1 MSTHFRV
8 TYATL
13 SADNERLHDA
23 YEAGLR
29 LAASWLGTDVYPCVS
44 GQPRPGGQVLT
55 LTSPG
60 DRSVTLGRV
69 HSATAAEVSEAVGA
83 AASAAGRWARTPWQ
97 QRVTGLRAAA
107 DLISA
112 RSNELAALMS
122 LEVGKNRL
130 EALGDVEEAADLI
143 RYYCQQVEEHD
154 GFTAPMGTL
163 NPREQNVSVLR
174 PYGVWGVISPFNF
187 PAALAAG
194 PAGAALAAGNTV
206 VLKPSP
212 QGSFTAGR
220 LYDCFRDAGLPPDV
234 LQLLPGGDD
243 TGAALVAHPRVSGLT
258 FTGSYAVGMSIYR
271 QFAGAYPKPVICEMG
286 GKNPAIVSARADL
299 DVAAAGV
306 ARSAFGLS
314 GQKCSA
320 CSRVYVQR
328 DVLEQFTAKLA
339 ERAGSLVVGD
349 PTSRDAFL
357 GPVIDAEA
365 VARFERAVEHARS
378 AGEIVAG
385 GSVLRSATGLH
396 SAGALPD
403 GYYLAPT
410 VVAGLAADD
419 WILREEL
426 FVPLVAVVPYDTL
439 QEALDLANDT
449 DLGLTAG
456 FFSADADEISQFLD
470 EIEAGVVYVNRA
482 AGATTGAWPGV
493 QPFGGWKGS
502 GSGGKAGGGLYYVQ
516 QYLREQSRTVVT

>member
-13 SADNERLHDA
+13 SADNEELHAA

-29 LAASWLGTDVYPCVS
+29 LAHGWLGAAVPAYI
-44 GQPRPGGQVLT
+44 GGQARDDGEHFTV
-55 LTSPG
+55 TSPG
-60 DRSVTLGRV
+60 DLSLTLCRV
-69 HSATAAEVSEAVGA
+69 HASTPGDVDDAVRA
-83 AASAAGRWARTPWQ
+83 AARAARGWARTPWPE
-97 QRVTGLRAAA
+97 RVAVLRAAA
-107 DLISA
+107 DLISE

-143 RYYCQQVEEHD
+143 RYYCQQVTDHD

-163 NPREQNVSVLR
+163 NPREKNTSVLR

-187 PAALAAG
+187 PMALAAG

-212 QGSFTAGR
+212 QGSFTAAK
-220 LYDCFRDAGLPPDV
+220 LYECFRDAGLDAGA
-234 LQLLPGGDD
+234 LQFLPGGDAA
-243 TGAALVAHPRVSGLT
+243 GAALVAHPGVSGLT

-271 QFAGAYPKPVICEMG
+271 QFAGPYPKPVICEMG
-286 GKNPAIVSARADL
+286 GKNPAIVSGRADL
-299 DVAAAGV
+299 DMAAAGV

-328 DVLEQFTAKLA
+328 DVAADFTAKLA

-349 PTSRDAFL
+349 PTSRDAYL
-357 GPVIDAEA
+357 GPVIDAAA
-365 VARFERAVEHARS
+365 VARFERAVSHAREH
-378 AGEIVAG
+378 GEVVAG
-385 GSVLRSATGLH
+385 GTVLRG
-396 SAGALPD
+396 AGALPD

-410 VVAGLAADD
+410 VVTGLPAGD
-419 WILREEL
+419 WLLRDEL
-426 FVPLVAVVPYDTL
+426 FVPLVAVAPYDTL
-439 QEALDLANDT
+439 DEALRLANDT

-456 FFSADADEISQFLD
+456 FFSADQAEVEEFLEEIQ
-470 EIEAGVVYVNRA
+470 AGVVYVNRP

-516 QYLREQSRTVVT
+516 QYLREQSRTVVS